1 MRRKKNPGSVVSVPL
16 RTFLEAVVGFSSRF
30 AAVLVAIGV
39 VASVSQS
46 SAIVFTN
53 DLLISSSDTNYDG
66 LDIVVTNC
74 TVTVDGTH
82 AFASLQIR
90 NGGILTHSVAT
101 GHTGL
106 NLTVAGDVWVDE
118 EGAINADGKGYIFSE
133 GLGNGAVWEN
143 PSAGGGSGAG

>member
-1 MRRKKNPGSVVSVPL
+1 MPGKKNSGLVSVDPSIL
-16 RTFLEAVVGFSSRF
+16 RELIHFSFRPMLVL
-30 AAVLVAIGV
+30 AAIAAF
-39 VASVSQS
+39 ASVSQS
-46 SAIVFTN
+46 ATLVFTTN
-53 DLLISSSDTNYDG
+53 SVISSSDTNYDG

-74 TVTVDGTH
+74 TVTIDGTH

-106 NLTVAGDVWVDE
+106 NLTTTGDVWVDE

-133 GLGNGAVWEN
+133 GL
-143 PSAGGGSGAG
+143 